1 MRSVRSKFVRVT
13 LERHV
18 YDKNQLEQVVALIL
32 QIRNVRAEEAVL
44 SRSVARRIG
53 HRFYG
58 SGRVCRAISAL
69 RSLRVGFG

>member
-13 LERHV
+13 FERHG

-32 QIRNVRAEEAVL
+32 QIRNGRADEAVP
-44 SRSVARRIG
+44 SRSAARQISQ
-53 HRFYG
+53 RFYG
-58 SGRVCRAISAL
+58 SGDVCRAISAL